1 MMHLQFCAFAKTM
14 SGPREIFHD
23 RSKDFRTMFGKKQNL
38 EGEFAS
44 IFILSLGLA
53 NDDTIEVSPETPIRG
68 QGFGAVSVLQL
79 SGARA

>member
-1 MMHLQFCAFAKTM
+1 
-14 SGPREIFHD
+14 
-23 RSKDFRTMFGKKQNL
+23 MFGKKQNL